1 MEYNRI
7 TFMLPT
13 LVLTTVNAILVNMKE
28 TYYKIQYFDKIS
40 MSYIDVQKKYF
51 SIEEL
56 LQEVNKSKNWRV
68 IVVEGKNRHPM
79 LPSSLLKS

>member
-1 MEYNRI
+1 
-7 TFMLPT
+7 MLPT